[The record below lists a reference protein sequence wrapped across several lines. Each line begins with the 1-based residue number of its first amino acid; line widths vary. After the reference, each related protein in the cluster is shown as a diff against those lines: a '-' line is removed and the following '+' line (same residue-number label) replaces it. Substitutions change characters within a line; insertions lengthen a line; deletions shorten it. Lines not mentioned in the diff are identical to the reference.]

1 METAEY
7 TWTPDFKLDIG
18 EEMVFTSVE
27 DGTERSVPADDYT
40 LTITDENG
48 AAVEGAITDAGT
60 YTIKV
65 ALDCDN
71 YVLAA
76 GGDSFKITVRPLDL
90 SGEEVVLSVEEPL
103 TVGYTGASVSP
114 QIGGDVIKVK
124 AGGVDCGALPADCF
138 TIEAAEGKNDVNAG
152 DAYLTIVGQ
161 GNATGRAELAYT
173 ITAKDIADASV
184 TVEPISERV
193 YTGSAFEPPV
203 TVKDGEKVLVKGTD
217 YAVTYA
223 NNTAAGTA
231 TVTITGKGNYIGE
244 TEVTFEI
251 VQKDIAG
258 DEGFTMDPIPD
269 QTYTGGEIEPEIT
282 VKDGDTVLVE
292 GEDYEVS
299 FGENTDAGTVTV
311 TITGTGN

>member
-1 METAEY
+1 M
-7 TWTPDFKLDIG
+7 
-18 EEMVFTSVE
+18 
-27 DGTERSVPADDYT
+27 
-40 LTITDENG
+40 
-48 AAVEGAITDAGT
+48 
-60 YTIKV
+60 
-65 ALDCDN
+65 
-71 YVLAA
+71 
-76 GGDSFKITVRPLDL
+76 
-90 SGEEVVLSVEEPL
+90 
-103 TVGYTGASVSP
+103 
-114 QIGGDVIKVK
+114 
-124 AGGVDCGALPADCF
+124 
-138 TIEAAEGKNDVNAG
+138 
-152 DAYLTIVGQ
+152 
-161 GNATGRAELAYT
+161 
-173 ITAKDIADASV
+173 
-184 TVEPISERV
+184 
-193 YTGSAFEPPV
+193 
-203 TVKDGEKVLVKGTD
+203 LVKGTD

-311 TITGTGN
+311 TITGTGNYSGETEVTFEIVGKDIAEDEGFTIDPIPDQVYTGGEIENNTAVGTATVTITGMGN